1 MRELFTLKRN
11 LYWLLAVTVTAL
23 LAWVLIAFAPQ
34 PTASGISVP
43 PVSVSVVKV
52 SAEAMSIPVHSRG
65 YLTMAREFQLSSQ
78 VQGRVLSVSDH
89 FVSGA
94 YVRAGETLLTID
106 PQPYQLELSRRQAEL
121 DARLLQQEQTRAQ
134 AEVAQQQA
142 AENDYA
148 RFIPQLRMA
157 NSQVKAAQEALNYA
171 RQQLQN
177 TQINAPVS
185 GRVAAAHVQPG
196 QQVSPELIL
205 GTIDDNRW
213 QEVALPVSDGEALLL
228 GIHGRITD
236 AEHTDSPLQVTLHS
250 GGVQLRAHIVRSE
263 AHRAAFQQIVLIARP
278 DYQPGDAQLLPG
290 TYVEADIFSP
300 VIQGI
305 TRIPRPALQAGNRLL
320 LVDNQQRLQSS
331 EADIIYRDKTHIY
344 LRNYLGDNVRL
355 VNSSRRSL
363 TPGSVVQPIVSTG
376 IQPPAASQLATTGQE

>member
-1 MRELFTLKRN
+1 MREFSPLKRN
-11 LYWLLAVTVTAL
+11 LYWLLAATVTAT
-23 LAWVLIAFAPQ
+23 LAWLLIAFAPQ
-34 PTASGISVP
+34 PKASGVNVP
-43 PVSVSVVKV
+43 PVSVTVVEV
-52 SAEAMSIPVHSRG
+52 NAEAMSVPVHSRG
-65 YLTMAREFQLSSQ
+65 HLTMAREFQLSSQ

-106 PQPYQLELSRRQAEL
+106 PQPYQLELSHRQAEL
-121 DARLLQQEQTRAQ
+121 DARLLQLEQTRAQ

-177 TQINAPVS
+177 TQINAPIS

-213 QEVALPVSDGEALLL
+213 QEIALPVSDSEAQLL
-228 GIHGRITD
+228 GINGHITD
-236 AEHTDSPLQVTLHS
+236 TENAETPLQVTLHS
-250 GGVQLRAHIVRSE
+250 GGVELKAHIVRSE
-263 AHRAAFQQIVLIARP
+263 ARRAAFQQIVLIARP

-300 VIQGI
+300 VMNGI
-305 TRIPRPALQAGNRLL
+305 TRIPRQALQAGNRLL
-320 LVDNQQRLQSS
+320 LVDNQQRLQTR
-331 EADIIYRDKTHIY
+331 EADILYRDKTHIY
-344 LRNYLGDNVRL
+344 LRNDLGNNARL

-363 TPGSVVQPIVSTG
+363 TPGSTVQPIVSAD
-376 IQPPAASQLATTGQE
+376 IQPPATGQLATTGQE